1 MMLAIPTCVVYA
13 LIDFSPPAMSGF
25 IKLAANFKPQCCFN
39 YFLHMFTKIF
49 RTIDKTLLQIE
60 QWSLF
65 VAVCVALLTA
75 MTNVILRKAT
85 NDMNLYWSDEVVRK
99 VIYFSTYIGC
109 VAAVRSR
116 SLIRI
121 DALPQMLPI
130 LKKPLTIFS
139 HCMVLIFSGAMIYLG
154 VQMTIM
160 MYNDAYARTA
170 TLQIPE
176 YFFYAVLPLM
186 GVMMFLRTLIVI
198 WEDWTGKKDITEGQ

>member
-1 MMLAIPTCVVYA
+1 
-13 LIDFSPPAMSGF
+13 
-25 IKLAANFKPQCCFN
+25 
-39 YFLHMFTKIF
+39 MFTKIF
-49 RTIDKTLLQIE
+49 RKIDKTLLQIE
-60 QWSLF
+60 EWSLF

-130 LKKPLTIFS
+130 LKKPFTIFS
-139 HCMVLIFSGAMIYLG
+139 HCMVLLFSGVMIYLG

-186 GVMMFLRTLIVI
+186 GLMMFLRTLIVI
-198 WEDWTGKKDITEGQ
+198 WEDWTGKKDIMEGQ